1 MTELRV
7 FPDAEA
13 ASRATSAWLAE
24 AVAVAKAQ
32 RGAAHL
38 ALPGGG
44 TPKRTFRLL
53 GEDADVD
60 WRGVELWMGDERIVP
75 DDDPES
81 NIGMIRAELGERA
94 RDEATWHRVQTELGT
109 QGAADAYDREWGDR
123 VLDVAFQGVGPDGH
137 TASLFPH
144 HPLLDVTDRAVVPIV
159 DSPKPPPERVTFTV
173 PVISAA
179 RRILFLV
186 TGEDKAPVVK
196 QIMAGP
202 DRNMPSSL
210 FGGDRTIVIADEAGA
225 SQVDEDE
232 RG

>member
-1 MTELRV
+1 LTDLRV

-13 ASRATSAWLAE
+13 ASRATSALLAE
-24 AVAVAKAQ
+24 EMADAKAQ

-44 TPKRTFRLL
+44 TPKRTFQLL

-81 NIGMIRAELGERA
+81 NIGMVRAELGERA
-94 RDEATWHRVQTELGT
+94 REGATWHRVQTELGV

-137 TASLFPH
+137 TASLFGN
-144 HPLLDVTDRAVVPIV
+144 HPLLDVADRAVAPIV

-179 RRILFLV
+179 RRIVFLI
-186 TGEDKAPVVK
+186 TGEDKASVVT

-202 DRNMPSSL
+202 DRAMPSSL
-210 FGGDRTIVIADEAGA
+210 FGSERTIVIADEAA
-225 SQVDEDE
+225 AAQVDEH
-232 RG
+232 G

>member
-1 MTELRV
+1 MTELRG

-13 ASRATSAWLAE
+13 ASRATSALLAE
-24 AVAVAKAQ
+24 QIAEARAA

-44 TPKRTFRLL
+44 TPKRTFELL
-53 GEDADVD
+53 GEDADVE
-60 WRGVELWMGDERIVP
+60 WRGVELWMGDERIVSE
-75 DDDPES
+75 DDPES
-81 NIGMIRAELGERA
+81 NIGMIRGALSGRAE
-94 RDEATWHRVQTELGT
+94 EATWHRVPTELGPE
-109 QGAADAYDREWGDR
+109 GAASAYAREWGDR

-137 TASLFPH
+137 TASLFPD
-144 HPLLDVTDRAVVPIV
+144 HPLLDATDTPVAAILY
-159 DSPKPPPERVTFTV
+159 SPKPPPERVTFTV

-186 TGEDKAPVVK
+186 TGADKAGVVA

-202 DRNMPSSL
+202 DRSMPASL
-210 FGGDRTIVIADEAGA
+210 FGGERTIVIADEAAA
-225 SQVDEDE
+225 SRVPD